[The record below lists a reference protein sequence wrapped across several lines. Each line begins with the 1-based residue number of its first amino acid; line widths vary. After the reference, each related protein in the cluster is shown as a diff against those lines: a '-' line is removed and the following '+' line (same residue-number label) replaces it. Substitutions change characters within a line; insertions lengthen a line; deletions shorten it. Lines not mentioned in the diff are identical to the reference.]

1 MEAAEGE
8 FFSVLLK
15 DNQEANRGNTFF
27 KKVFL
32 RKLYWDQYFSF
43 KITVKVDSLL

>member
-1 MEAAEGE
+1 METAEGE

-27 KKVFL
+27 KK
-32 RKLYWDQYFSF
+32 FS
-43 KITVKVDSLL
+43 